1 MKLILQAQT
10 VLDDREDKLVKMNI
24 IKFKLFNLT
33 QLLTQGID
41 LTYS

>member
-1 MKLILQAQT
+1 MKFIFQAQI

-24 IKFKLFNLT
+24 IKFKLFNSR